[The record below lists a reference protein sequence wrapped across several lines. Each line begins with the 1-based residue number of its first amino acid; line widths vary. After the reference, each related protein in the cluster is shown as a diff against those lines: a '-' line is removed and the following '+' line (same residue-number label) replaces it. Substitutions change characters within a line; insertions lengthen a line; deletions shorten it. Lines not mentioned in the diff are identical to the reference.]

1 MKKMKTKQYDFIKRG
16 FVKESPPQDDK
27 PTVAENATVDGDNQA
42 TFEGQEFREAHHNVL
57 AHLLGSNWNSS
68 MLFDGKT
75 VTVLEM
81 AAHVAKHTPTGNKFV
96 SQVSGIEQL
105 D

>member
-1 MKKMKTKQYDFIKRG
+1 MKIRQYDFIKRG
-16 FVKESPPQDDK
+16 FVKASITPNDK
-27 PTVAENATVDGDNQA
+27 PVVAENATTETDSQS
-42 TFEGQEFREAHHNVL
+42 TFEGQEFQEAHHNVL
-57 AHLLGSNWNSS
+57 ANLIGSNWNSS
-68 MLFDGKT
+68 MLFDGKI

-81 AAHVAKHTPTGNKFV
+81 MAQVAKHTPTGNKFV